1 MVPTV
6 LGAVEE
12 ISGLVGSIRY
22 GEPGTVEMIHLLL
35 LWGRDYEMM
44 PLRTA

>member
-1 MVPTV
+1 VVPAV
-6 LGAVEE
+6 LGAVEK

-22 GEPGTVEMIHLLL
+22 GEPGTVEMIHFLLM
-35 LWGRDYEMM
+35 WWRDYEMM